1 MSTVNTRHCL
11 HIAGNQMAA
20 AIKELQS
27 ALSTA
32 PPVAGMAILALIGQA
47 RELRQVAEQLLE
59 AMDQEARP

>member
-11 HIAGNQMAA
+11 NIAGNHLTNAV
-20 AIKELQS
+20 KELQA

-32 PPVAGMAILALIGQA
+32 PPVAGMAILALVGQA
-47 RELRQVAEQLLE
+47 RELDRVAAQLLE